1 MKVLLVAERYW
12 PEVGAAPSRLANMAE
27 GLKKQGC
34 EVDVLTSLPNYPKG
48 RIFDGYRGCVSKKE
62 ARKGVEVF
70 RYWIYATV
78 SRNPVA
84 RILNMFSFA
93 VTIWLFA
100 FKRRRIKNYDVV
112 IIQTPTLVVAA
123 SAMCLFKGLY
133 GKRCVLNVSDIWPL
147 TAVDMGAMQKGSR
160 SYRFM
165 ECLERY
171 LYRRADG
178 VLGQSEEILNHVC
191 VKSEGRS
198 QREEGRSKKE
208 EGRGKKLEG
217 RRKKSEVR
225 WKKLEV
231 RGGGMDDP
239 DSEEVLG
246 SKIWQEDKRLF
257 LYRNLQTYQMD
268 CDHKSKDVVLRLVFS
283 GMLGVAQ
290 DVAGIVKNVPWKE
303 LGVEFHI
310 LGGGKQ
316 YDEIVAYCKEH
327 PDCGVTAYGFVPKEE
342 IADRLKCMHA
352 SIVPLATRI
361 RGAFPSKVFDI
372 LPQGLPILFCGGGEG
387 ARFVAEHGVGFTS
400 APGDYDALTEN
411 IKRMRDMTET
421 EYETMSGRCIAVSH
435 EELDFDKQMR
445 EVYEWMEEGRGMKEE
460 VRG

>member
-1 MKVLLVAERYW
+1 MKILLVAERYW

-27 GLKKQGC
+27 GLKRQGC
-34 EVDVLTSLPNYPKG
+34 DVDVLTSLPNYPKG
-48 RIFDGYRGCVSKKE
+48 KIFDGYRGCLSKH
-62 ARKGVEVF
+62 EVHGDVNLF

-93 VTIWLFA
+93 MMIWLFA
-100 FKRRRIKNYDVV
+100 FKRKRIKSYDVV

-123 SAMCLFKGLY
+123 SAMRLFKGLY

-147 TAVDMGAMQKGSR
+147 TAVDMGAIQKGSR

-165 ECLERY
+165 EGLEKY
-171 LYRRADG
+171 LYRKMDG
-178 VLGQSEEILNHVC
+178 CLGQSEEILNHVRC
-191 VKSEGRS
+191 KMEDGRC
-198 QREEGRSKKE
+198 G
-208 EGRGKKLEG
+208 
-217 RRKKSEVR
+217 
-225 WKKLEV
+225 
-231 RGGGMDDP
+231 DP
-239 DSEEVLG
+239 DSDEVLE
-246 SKIWQEDKRLF
+246 SELWKKDERLF
-257 LYRNLQTYQMD
+257 LYRNLQTYEMD
-268 CDHKSKDVVLRLVFS
+268 CAFKHRGEPMKLVFS

-316 YDEIVAYCKEH
+316 YDEIVAWCEEH
-327 PDCGVTAYGFVPKEE
+327 PDSGVFAHGFVPKEE
-342 IADRLKCMHA
+342 IAGRLTSMDA

-387 ARFVAEHGVGFTS
+387 AKFVSTREVGFTS
-400 APGDYDALTEN
+400 APGNYAALIEN
-411 IKRMRDMTET
+411 IKRLRDMSKED
-421 EYETMSGRCIAVSH
+421 YEAMSARCIAISKQ
-435 EELDFDKQMR
+435 ELDFDRQMD
-445 EVYEWMEEGRGMKEE
+445 ECYEWLLR
-460 VRG
+460 V